1 MSYCHTVILS
11 NCHASNYPFPLNISM
26 KLLDIN
32 LYFLYSILVNNMNI
46 KLHFAHE
53 KVISFSLPGLT
64 QDLIT
69 FVHCPLNL
77 LTGITPFTLWTLVER
92 EYDCYLLD
100 FSRKGVRLLLTRLQ
114 QKGSTIVTYQ
124 TLVERENSR
133 STMRA

>member
-1 MSYCHTVILS
+1 
-11 NCHASNYPFPLNISM
+11 M

-77 LTGITPFTLWTLVER
+77 LTGITPFWTLVE
-92 EYDCYLLD
+92 
-100 FSRKGVRLLLTRLQ
+100 K
-114 QKGSTIVTYQ
+114 
-124 TLVERENSR
+124 ENLEDIR
-133 STMRA
+133 IIRYFKYYNKCKLF